1 MIRLKD
7 TRHPNTASFLSDAI
21 RVAEYYGFSPLEKIP
36 RASIPVGG
44 VKRPYM
50 PLSEVESQISFARRD
65 ERALLSS
72 ARKCLACLGADVGA
86 SVLAWRTSEG
96 TAGIPSMSLELHV
109 VGPSSAIAEA
119 LLIVVGNAIAE
130 EAGIATRALAINN
143 IGSVDSSN
151 RYVRDVGL
159 YLRKH
164 IESISP
170 TLRPRAAT
178 DPLGTLVQLIEKG
191 HPAAP
196 RAPQAMEYLTE
207 EERRRFWELLEYLEI
222 FGLPYELDARILGSR
237 DFWSHALFEIT
248 TTDTESNAKIPF
260 AFGGRYDPIASRFAR
275 TPASGAMISI
285 TCEVRGKTRIKRETP
300 ARTDEVQPAI
310 YFAHL
315 GQESRRRFLSVMET
329 LRHASI
335 PVHHGMWY
343 ERIGEQ
349 MTAARTLATPYIL
362 IMGHKEAMEGT
373 VLVREVATNS
383 QDAIPLPDLP
393 NYLKRRRVGTGKS
406 EARA

>member
-1 MIRLKD
+1 MILLKD
-7 TRHPNTASFLSDAI
+7 TRHANTASFLGDAI
-21 RVAEYYGFSPLEKIP
+21 RLAEYYGFSSLDQMP
-36 RASIPVGG
+36 RASLPVGG
-44 VKRPYM
+44 VKKPHA
-50 PLSEVESQISFARRD
+50 PLSEIESQVSFARRD

-72 ARKCLACLGADVGA
+72 ARKCLSCLAATPGS
-86 SVLAWRTSEG
+86 SVLAWRVTPG
-96 TAGIPSMSLELHV
+96 AAGVPALSLELHV

-130 EAGIATRALAINN
+130 EAGLAERSLSVNN
-143 IGSVDSSN
+143 LGSMESSS

-222 FGLPYELDARILGSR
+222 FGLPYELNSQILGSR
-237 DFWSHALFEIT
+237 DFWSHALYELST
-248 TTDTESNAKIPF
+248 LDAETGTKVPF
-260 AFGGRYDPIASRFAR
+260 AFGGRYDPLASRFAR

-285 TCEVRGKTRIKRETP
+285 TCEVRGKTAVKRE
-300 ARTDEVQPAI
+300 RSERSGDVQPAI

-315 GQESRRRFLSVMET
+315 GTEARRRLLSVLET
-329 LRHASI
+329 MRKAGI
-335 PVHHGMWY
+335 RVHHGLWH

-349 MTAARTLATPYIL
+349 MTAARELATPYIL
-362 IMGHKEAMEGT
+362 IMGHKEAVEGT
-373 VLVREVATNS
+373 ILVREVATNS
-383 QDAIPLPDLP
+383 QDAIPLPELA
-393 NYLKRRRVGTGKS
+393 NFLKRHRVGVSQT
-406 EARA
+406 RA